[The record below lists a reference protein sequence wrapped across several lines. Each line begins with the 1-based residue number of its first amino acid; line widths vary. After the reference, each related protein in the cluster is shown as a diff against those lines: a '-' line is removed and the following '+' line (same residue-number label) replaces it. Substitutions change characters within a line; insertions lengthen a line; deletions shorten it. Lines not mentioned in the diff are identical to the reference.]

1 MIFLLLLH
9 QFYRKMRKQSLSN
22 GIDWLSV
29 FIYIA
34 LVAMGW
40 MNIYSSSLSSS
51 NVDASLLDI
60 SQIYGKQLMFIILT
74 IPIIF
79 IVLFTD
85 ARFYEKFSGVIFV
98 VSLLS
103 LVGLFAFGKTIAGQ
117 RCWYGIGGFT
127 LQPSEFAKAATSL
140 ALAKYLGDVQVNL
153 YHVNHQIKA
162 LAIMFL
168 PVLLILPQPD
178 PGSALIYSIFIMVL
192 YREGLPGWYLVVAG
206 LAIFFF
212 VLALEIPVVYIVIAV
227 FIGLGIV
234 YYFSKKNSRN
244 LVFSLI
250 ILGLIS
256 GYTYSV
262 NYVFNNVFKQHHRD
276 RFNILLGKS
285 VDLKGIGYNT
295 HQSEIAV
302 GSGGWLGKG
311 YLSGTQTKG
320 GFVPEQHTDYIF
332 TTVGEE
338 WGFIGCIVV
347 LGLFI
352 GLILRILYLAER
364 QKTKFSRVYGYC
376 VAGILFIHTFV
387 NVAMV
392 LGVFP
397 TIGVPL
403 PFFSYGGSGLWGFTI
418 LLFIFLK
425 MDANK
430 VNEW

>member
-1 MIFLLLLH
+1 M
-9 QFYRKMRKQSLSN
+9 KKQSLSN

-29 FIYIA
+29 IIYIL
-34 LVAMGW
+34 LVFMGW

-51 NVDASLLDI
+51 NVNADFFDI
-60 SQIYGKQLMFIILT
+60 SQVYGKQLLFIILT
-74 IPIIF
+74 FPIILT
-79 IVLFTD
+79 VLFTD
-85 ARFYEKFSGVIFV
+85 ARFYEKFSGFIFV
-98 VSLLS
+98 ISLLS
-103 LVGLFAFGKTIAGQ
+103 LAGLFVFGKTIAGQ
-117 RCWYGIGGFT
+117 RCWYGFGSFT

-140 ALAKYLGDVQVNL
+140 AIAKYLGDVQVNL
-153 YHVNHQIKA
+153 NNINHQIKA

-178 PGSALIYSIFIMVL
+178 PGSALIYSVFIIVL
-192 YREGLPGWYLVVAG
+192 YREGLPAWYLIVAS
-206 LAIFFF
+206 LAILFF
-212 VLALEIPVVYIVIAV
+212 VLALKIPVIYIVAAV
-227 FIGLGIV
+227 SIILAIN
-234 YYFSKKNSRN
+234 YYFSKNRDRN
-244 LVFSLI
+244 IVMSLVF
-250 ILGLIS
+250 LGLIS
-256 GYTYSV
+256 TYTLSV

-276 RFNILLGKS
+276 RFNILLGKT
-285 VDLKGIGYNT
+285 VDLKGVGYNT

-311 YLSGTQTKG
+311 YLEGTQTKG

-338 WGFIGCIVV
+338 WGFVGSIVV
-347 LGLFI
+347 LGLFM

-387 NVAMV
+387 NIAMV

-425 MDANK
+425 MDGNK